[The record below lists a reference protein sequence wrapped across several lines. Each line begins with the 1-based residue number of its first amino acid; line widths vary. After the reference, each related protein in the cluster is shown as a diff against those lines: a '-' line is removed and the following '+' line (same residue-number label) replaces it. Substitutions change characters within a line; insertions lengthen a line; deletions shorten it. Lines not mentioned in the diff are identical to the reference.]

1 MSSISNIVRKFIA
14 DHPEELV
21 DGKLK
26 VAIGGGAGF
35 IGSHIAKQLRSDVST
50 ITYLAIPFLPDGS
63 FDFYCFTFVILNRAA
78 MSFARTGRTMSS

>member
-35 IGSHIAKQLRSDVST
+35 IGSHIAKQLRSDVSYHT
-50 ITYLAIPFLPDGS
+50 RTLSSAIKVLMFYL
-63 FDFYCFTFVILNRAA
+63 
-78 MSFARTGRTMSS
+78 